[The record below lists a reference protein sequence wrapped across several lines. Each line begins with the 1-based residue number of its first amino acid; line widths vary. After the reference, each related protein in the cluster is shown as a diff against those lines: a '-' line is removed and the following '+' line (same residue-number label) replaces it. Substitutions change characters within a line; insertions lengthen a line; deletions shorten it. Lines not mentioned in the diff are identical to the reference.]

1 MAGIVAKSQTT
12 EDEPV
17 YKRFPVIPKF
27 TIYKAPD
34 SIAFTRE
41 DIWKKKPVMFMVF
54 SPDCEHCQQETKEL
68 LASIHRF
75 HDTQIIMITSLPFE
89 DMMEFYRNY
98 KIANYPQ
105 ITMGRDNSY
114 FFPIFFHVRNF
125 PSMFLYDKKGN
136 LQRSFEGSVSIDSLL
151 KNQ

>member
-17 YKRFPVIPKF
+17 YKRFSVIPKF

-34 SIAFTRE
+34 STAFTRE
-41 DIWKKKPVMFMVF
+41 DIRKKKPVMFMVF

-89 DMMEFYRNY
+89 EMMEFDRNY

-114 FFPIFFHVRNF
+114 FFPVFFRVKNF
-125 PSMFLYDKKGN
+125 PSIFLYDKKGN
-136 LQRSFEGSVSIDSLL
+136 LQKSFEGSVSIDSLL
-151 KNQ
+151 TNQ